1 MSARVRGTNDA
12 RVGTNFTETC
22 YATGDGFTT
31 AVASSVCIST
41 HHRPLLL
48 LRFDTNRVL
57 PSLYLLLLFLSP
69 FLQTWISPFFVPPIF
84 FFFPSYDILNIP
96 PFEEQVE
103 NPIERSHEPKCI
115 IVLLEILSG
124 KDNGCEF
131 SGGWLSFR
139 EAVHLRNRSCKRLVY
154 IVDNMSITFDRLFSY
169 VER

>member
-1 MSARVRGTNDA
+1 MFEARTTLVLVRISPKP
-12 RVGTNFTETC
+12 VMPPETGLRLQWHLLC
-22 YATGDGFTT
+22 VSRHIIVHFCSFDLTPIASCPLFISSSSFYPPFFKPGF
-31 AVASSVCIST
+31 
-41 HHRPLLL
+41 HPLS
-48 LRFDTNRVL
+48 F
-57 PSLYLLLLFLSP
+57 LLF
-69 FLQTWISPFFVPPIF
+69 F